1 MLAETV
7 KIGNSDDNLG
17 KDMPEGVQ
25 IVMAIPIGDGL
36 MPTTTTDIRV
46 ETIATLETIDARLR
60 WLSAWTVHNANHL
73 REKRDGL
80 KVGGHQASC
89 ASMTAIMAALY
100 FHALRPQDKVS
111 VKPHAG
117 PVLQAIHYLL
127 GNQSLDQLQRFR
139 ALGGAQSYPSRTKD
153 RIPVDFSTGSVGLG
167 VAVTAFSSLVQ
178 DYLIAHGHMAEAEAG
193 RMIALMGDAELDE
206 GNIYECLIEGYKH
219 DIRNC
224 WWVVDYNRQ
233 SLDSTTADRMF
244 RRFDDIFETCG
255 WRVVTLKSG
264 KLQREVFA
272 RPGGMAISEWIDAC
286 PNAEFAVL
294 TYQGGAAWRARLLA
308 DIGDKPHVKKLIDSF
323 DDEGLAALM
332 TNLGG
337 HCIESLIDAFD
348 SAQDDTPTLFIAY
361 TVKGYGLPLAGH
373 KDNHSGMM
381 NPAQI
386 EQLRRSMGIAEGSEW
401 EPFGGLGDNQAAQL
415 KAFVAESALARK
427 SPEPVAP
434 MVPVPARLPVPAG
447 EVQSTQAAFGN
458 VLLDLARSAEP
469 LADRIVTTAPDVTQ
483 TTNLG
488 AFVNQRGLFRRAEM
502 ADVFRAA
509 KIPSAQKWAASA
521 AGQHVELGIAE
532 TNFFLALTT
541 MGLAAPHFGTRLLP
555 VGTVYDPFIARGLDA
570 LNYGCYSDAR
580 FLLVGTPSGLTLG
593 PEGGAHQSINT
604 PLIGM
609 GQPGLAYFEPA
620 YADELALTMRWA
632 FEHMQKPD
640 GSSVYLRLSTRQI
653 PQIARADDGWEADAL
668 KGAYWLRRPGP
679 GAEAAIVYTGA
690 IAPEAL
696 QAWEQ
701 LLDDIPGLGLL
712 AVTSPDLL
720 HRDWS
725 AARAARWTGNT
736 PQRSHIETILSE
748 LAPGAGLVTV
758 LDGSPGAL
766 SWLGGVT
773 GMRVSPLGIDR
784 FGQTGDLPDLYRTYR
799 LDAEAII
806 DAAAELFLG
815 N

>member
-1 MLAETV
+1 MASTLTDTRAETV
-7 KIGNSDDNLG
+7 
-17 KDMPEGVQ
+17 
-25 IVMAIPIGDGL
+25 A
-36 MPTTTTDIRV
+36 
-46 ETIATLETIDARLR
+46 ALEAIDARLR
-60 WLSAWTVHNANHL
+60 WLSSWTVHNANHL
-73 REKRDGL
+73 RKKRDGL

-100 FHALRPQDKVS
+100 FHALRPNDKVA

-127 GNQSLDQLQRFR
+127 GQQSLDQLQRFR
-139 ALGGAQSYPSRTKD
+139 ALGGVQSYPSRTKD
-153 RIPVDFSTGSVGLG
+153 TIPVDFSTGSVGLG
-167 VAVTAFSSLVQ
+167 VAITAFSSLVQ
-178 DYLIAHGHMAEAEAG
+178 DYLIARGQLAEADAG

-255 WRVVTLKSG
+255 WRVITLKHG
-264 KLQREVFA
+264 KLQRAAFA
-272 RPGGMAISEWIDAC
+272 RPGGKSIEEWIDNC

-294 TYQGGAAWRARLLA
+294 TYQGSSAWRARLMA
-308 DIGDKPHVKKLIDSF
+308 DIGNKPHVRELLDSF
-323 DDEGLAALM
+323 DDDGLAALM

-337 HCIESLIDAFD
+337 HCVETLIDAFD
-348 SAQDDTPTLFIAY
+348 SAQDERPTLFIAY

-386 EQLRRSMGIAEGSEW
+386 AQLRASMGIAEGQEW
-401 EPFGGLGDNQAAQL
+401 EPYGGLGDNQAARL
-415 KAFVAESALARK
+415 KAFVEASVLAAKPAE
-427 SPEPVAP
+427 PQAP
-434 MVPVPARLPVPAG
+434 AVPVPARLPVPRG
-447 EVQSTQAAFGN
+447 ESQSTQAAFGN
-458 VLLDLARSAEP
+458 VLLDLAKSDEL

-488 AFVNQRGLFRRAEM
+488 AFVNQRGLFRRSEM

-509 KIPSAQKWAASA
+509 QIPSAQKWAGHA
-521 AGQHVELGIAE
+521 AGQHIELGIAE
-532 TNFFLALTT
+532 NNFFLALTSL
-541 MGLAAPHFGTRLLP
+541 GLAAPHFGTRLIP

-609 GQPGLAYFEPA
+609 GQPNLTYFEPA
-620 YADELALTMRWA
+620 WADEVALTMRWA
-632 FEHMQKPD
+632 FEHMQRPD
-640 GSSVYLRLSTRQI
+640 GSSVYLRLSTRVI
-653 PQIARADDGWEADAL
+653 PQIERHDDAWEADAL
-668 KGAYWLRRPGP
+668 KGGYWIHRPG
-679 GAEAAIVYTGA
+679 GAAEAAIAFCGA
-690 IAPEAL
+690 IAPEVLDAH
-696 QAWEQ
+696 AQ
-701 LLDDIPGLGLL
+701 LAEDIPGLGLL
-712 AVTSPDLL
+712 NVISPDLL

-725 AARAARWTGNT
+725 ARRAARWTSSKAA
-736 PQRSHIETILSE
+736 PSHVETLLSA

-758 LDGSPGAL
+758 IDGSPGAL
-766 SWLGGVT
+766 SWLGGVK
-773 GMRVSPLGIDR
+773 GMRVSPLGVDR

-799 LDAEAII
+799 LDADAIVE
-806 DAAAELFLG
+806 AAAELFLG
-815 N
+815 D